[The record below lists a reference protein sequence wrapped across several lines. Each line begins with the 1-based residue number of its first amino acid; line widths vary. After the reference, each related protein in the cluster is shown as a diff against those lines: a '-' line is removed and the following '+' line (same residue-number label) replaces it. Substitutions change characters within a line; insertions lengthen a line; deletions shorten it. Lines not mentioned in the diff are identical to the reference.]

1 MAFLRRNWFPIA
13 LVLAFIAG
21 YLFRGLGVA
30 LNPASVGTYAVV
42 IVIFLIT
49 GYTMPTEALL
59 RGVTDL
65 KLHLYMELFIFV
77 VFPLYVVASILLLG
91 DLFRPEVV
99 AGLFALAVLPTTIT
113 SCTVFT
119 QATGGNVAGT
129 MFNAAFS
136 NLVGVFLS
144 PLLLSLLLQST
155 GRALPVDQLTGIFI
169 RLAVLMI
176 VPIAIGQVLRRRYPA
191 FSERHGPML
200 RKSTSIAILLVV
212 FFNVARAAA
221 DEAFVSNLGSMGGPT
236 VYLVVSHLLLLGLA
250 WGGARLARLG
260 PQNERSVIFTA
271 PHKTLA
277 LGAPL
282 VAVYFADR
290 PEVIGIALLP
300 VILYHLIELLVA
312 GVLRARLA
320 AQ

>member
-1 MAFLRRNWFPIA
+1 MQFLRRNWFPIT
-13 LVLAFIAG
+13 LVPTFIAG
-21 YLFRGLGVA
+21 YFFRHAGVA
-30 LNPASVGTYAVV
+30 LNPDSIGTYTVV
-42 IVIFLIT
+42 IAIFLIT
-49 GYTMPTEALL
+49 GYTMPTEALV

-65 KLHLYMELFIFV
+65 KLHVYMEIFIFV
-77 VFPLYVVASILLLG
+77 VFPLYVLASTLLLG

-99 AGLFALAVLPTTIT
+99 AGLFALAVLPTTIS

-119 QATGGNVAGT
+119 QATNGNVAGT

-136 NLVGVFLS
+136 NLAGVFLS

-155 GRALPVDQLTGIFI
+155 GRALPMDQLTGIFV
-169 RLAVLMI
+169 RLGILMI
-176 VPIAIGQVLRRRYPA
+176 IPIGIGQLMRRVYPA
-191 FSERHGPML
+191 FAAKHGAVL

-212 FFNVARAAA
+212 FFNVAAAA
-221 DEAFVSNLGSMGGPT
+221 VDEGFMSNLGTMGGPT
-236 VYLVVSHLLLLGLA
+236 LYLLISHLVLLALA
-250 WGGARLARLG
+250 WGGAKLFRLG
-260 PQNERSVIFTA
+260 RANEMSVIFTA

-300 VILYHLIELLVA
+300 VILYHLVELLVA
-312 GVLRARLA
+312 GVLRSRLVL
-320 AQ
+320 

>member
-1 MAFLRRNWFPIA
+1 MQFLKRNWFPIA
-13 LVLAFIAG
+13 LVLSFIAG
-21 YLFRGLGVA
+21 YFFRDVGVA
-30 LNPASVGTYAVV
+30 LNPDSFGTYTVV

-49 GYTMPTEALL
+49 GYTMPTEALV

-65 KLHLYMELFIFV
+65 KLHLYMEIFIFV
-77 VFPLYVVASILLLG
+77 VFPLYVLVSTLLLG

-119 QATGGNVAGT
+119 QATNGNVAGT

-144 PLLLSLLLQST
+144 PLLLSLMLQST
-155 GRALPVDQLTGIFI
+155 GRALPMDQLTGIFI
-169 RLAVLMI
+169 RLGILMI
-176 VPIAIGQVLRRRYPA
+176 IPIAIGQIMRRVYPA
-191 FSERHGPML
+191 FSEKHGPVL

-212 FFNVARAAA
+212 FFNVAAAA
-221 DEAFVSNLGSMGGPT
+221 VDEAFMANLGTMGGPT
-236 VYLVVSHLLLLGLA
+236 VYLIISHLLLLALA
-250 WGGARLARLG
+250 WGGAKLFRLG
-260 PQNERSVIFTA
+260 RANEMSVIFTA

-282 VAVYFADR
+282 VAIYFADR

-300 VILYHLIELLVA
+300 VILYHLVELLVA
-312 GVLRARLA
+312 GVLRSRLVA
-320 AQ
+320 P

>member
-1 MAFLRRNWFPIA
+1 MQFLKRNWFPMT
-13 LVLAFIAG
+13 LVLSFIAG
-21 YLFRGLGVA
+21 YVFRDIGVA
-30 LNPASVGTYAVV
+30 LNPESFGTYTVV

-49 GYTMPTEALL
+49 GYTMPTEALV

-65 KLHLYMELFIFV
+65 KLHLYMEIFIFV
-77 VFPLYVVASILLLG
+77 VFPLYVLASTLLLG

-119 QATGGNVAGT
+119 QATNGNVAGT

-144 PLLLSLLLQST
+144 PLLLSLMLQST
-155 GRALPVDQLTGIFI
+155 GRALPMDQLTGIFI
-169 RLAVLMI
+169 RLGILMI
-176 VPIAIGQVLRRRYPA
+176 IPIAIGQIMRRVYPA
-191 FSERHGPML
+191 FSEKHGPVL

-212 FFNVARAAA
+212 FFNVAAAA
-221 DEAFVSNLGSMGGPT
+221 VDEAFMANLGTMGGPT
-236 VYLVVSHLLLLGLA
+236 VYLIISHLVLLALA
-250 WGGARLARLG
+250 WGGAKLFRLG
-260 PQNERSVIFTA
+260 RANEMSVIFTA

-282 VAVYFADR
+282 VAIYFADR

-300 VILYHLIELLVA
+300 VILYHLVELLVA
-312 GVLRARLA
+312 GVLRSRLVL
-320 AQ
+320 

>member
-1 MAFLRRNWFPIA
+1 MAFLKRNWFPIT
-13 LVLAFIAG
+13 LVLSFIAG
-21 YLFRGLGVA
+21 YVFRDLGVA
-30 LNPASVGTYAVV
+30 LNPSSVGTYAVV

-49 GYTMPTEALL
+49 GYTMPTEALV

-77 VFPLYVVASILLLG
+77 VFPLYVLASTLLLG

-119 QATGGNVAGT
+119 QATDGNVAGT

-155 GRALPVDQLTGIFI
+155 GRALPVEQLTGIFI
-169 RLAVLMI
+169 RLGLLMI
-176 VPIAIGQVLRRRYPA
+176 VPIAIGQILRRVYPA
-191 FSERHGPML
+191 FSQQHGPML

-212 FFNVARAAA
+212 YFNVAAAA
-221 DEAFVSNLGSMGGPT
+221 VDDAFIANLGTMGGPT
-236 VYLVVSHLLLLGLA
+236 VYLIVSHLLLTLLA
-250 WGGARLARLG
+250 WGGAKVLG
-260 PQNERSVIFTA
+260 FDRANVMSVIFTA

-282 VAVYFADR
+282 VAIYFADR

-300 VILYHLIELLVA
+300 VIIYHLVELLVS
-312 GVLRARLA
+312 GVLRARIVGG
-320 AQ
+320 

>member
-1 MAFLRRNWFPIA
+1 MQFLKRNWFPIT
-13 LVLAFIAG
+13 LVLSFIAG
-21 YLFRGLGVA
+21 YVFRDVGVA
-30 LNPASVGTYAVV
+30 LNPDSFGTYTVV

-49 GYTMPTEALL
+49 GYTMPTEALV

-65 KLHLYMELFIFV
+65 KLHLYMEIFIFV
-77 VFPLYVVASILLLG
+77 VFPLYVLASTLLLG

-119 QATGGNVAGT
+119 QATNGNVAGT

-144 PLLLSLLLQST
+144 PLLLSLMLQST
-155 GRALPVDQLTGIFI
+155 GRALPMDQLTGIFI
-169 RLAVLMI
+169 RLGILMI
-176 VPIAIGQVLRRRYPA
+176 IPIALGQILRRVYPA
-191 FSERHGPML
+191 FSEKHGPVL

-212 FFNVARAAA
+212 FFNVAAAA
-221 DEAFVSNLGSMGGPT
+221 VDEAFMANLGTMGGPT
-236 VYLVVSHLLLLGLA
+236 LYLIISHLLLLALA
-250 WGGARLARLG
+250 WGGAKLFRLG
-260 PQNERSVIFTA
+260 RANEMSVIFTA

-282 VAVYFADR
+282 VAIYFADR

-300 VILYHLIELLVA
+300 VIIYHLVELLVA
-312 GVLRARLA
+312 GVLRSRLVL
-320 AQ
+320 

>member
-1 MAFLRRNWFPIA
+1 MQFLKRNWFPMT
-13 LVLAFIAG
+13 LVLSFIAG
-21 YLFRGLGVA
+21 YVFRDIGVA
-30 LNPASVGTYAVV
+30 LNPESFGTYTVV

-49 GYTMPTEALL
+49 GYTMPTEALV

-65 KLHLYMELFIFV
+65 KLHLYMEIFIFV
-77 VFPLYVVASILLLG
+77 VFPLYVLASTLLLG

-119 QATGGNVAGT
+119 QATNGNVAGT

-144 PLLLSLLLQST
+144 PLLLSLMLQST
-155 GRALPVDQLTGIFI
+155 GRALPMDQLTGIFI
-169 RLAVLMI
+169 RLGILMI
-176 VPIAIGQVLRRRYPA
+176 IPIAIGQIMRRVYPA
-191 FSERHGPML
+191 FSEKHGPVL

-212 FFNVARAAA
+212 FFNVAAAA
-221 DEAFVSNLGSMGGPT
+221 VDEAFMANLGTMGGPT
-236 VYLVVSHLLLLGLA
+236 VYLIISHLVLLALA
-250 WGGARLARLG
+250 WGGAKLFRLG
-260 PQNERSVIFTA
+260 RANEMSVIFTA

-282 VAVYFADR
+282 VAIYFADR

-300 VILYHLIELLVA
+300 VILYHLVELLVA
-312 GVLRARLA
+312 GVLRSRLVA
-320 AQ
+320 D

>member
-1 MAFLRRNWFPIA
+1 MQFLKRNWFPIT
-13 LVLAFIAG
+13 LVLSFIAG
-21 YLFRGLGVA
+21 YVFRHVGVA
-30 LNPASVGTYAVV
+30 LNPDSFGTYAVV

-49 GYTMPTEALL
+49 GYTMPTEALV

-65 KLHLYMELFIFV
+65 KLHLYMEIFIFV
-77 VFPLYVVASILLLG
+77 VFPLYVLASTLLLG

-119 QATGGNVAGT
+119 QATNGNVAGT

-144 PLLLSLLLQST
+144 PLLLSLMLQST
-155 GRALPVDQLTGIFI
+155 GRALPMDQLTGIFI
-169 RLAVLMI
+169 RLGILMI
-176 VPIAIGQVLRRRYPA
+176 IPIAIGQIMRRVYPA
-191 FSERHGPML
+191 FSEKHGPVL

-212 FFNVARAAA
+212 FFNVAAAA
-221 DEAFVSNLGSMGGPT
+221 VDEAFMANLGTMGGPT
-236 VYLVVSHLLLLGLA
+236 VYLIISHLVLLALA
-250 WGGARLARLG
+250 WGGARLFRLG
-260 PQNERSVIFTA
+260 WANEMSVIFTA

-282 VAVYFADR
+282 VAIYFADR

-300 VILYHLIELLVA
+300 VILYHLVELLVA
-312 GVLRARLA
+312 GVLRSRLVA
-320 AQ
+320 D

>member
-1 MAFLRRNWFPIA
+1 MQFLKRNWFPIT
-13 LVLAFIAG
+13 LVLSFIAG
-21 YLFRGLGVA
+21 YVFRDVGVA
-30 LNPASVGTYAVV
+30 LNPDSFGTYTVV

-49 GYTMPTEALL
+49 GYTMPTEALV
-59 RGVTDL
+59 RGVTDI
-65 KLHLYMELFIFV
+65 KLHLYMEIFIFV
-77 VFPLYVVASILLLG
+77 VFPLYVLASTMLLG

-119 QATGGNVAGT
+119 QATNGNVAGT

-144 PLLLSLLLQST
+144 PLLLSLMLQST
-155 GRALPVDQLTGIFI
+155 GRALPMDQLTGIFI
-169 RLAVLMI
+169 RLGILMI
-176 VPIAIGQVLRRRYPA
+176 IPIAIGQIMRRVYPA
-191 FSERHGPML
+191 FSEKHGPVL

-212 FFNVARAAA
+212 FFNVAAAA
-221 DEAFVSNLGSMGGPT
+221 VDEAFMSNLGTMGGPT
-236 VYLVVSHLLLLGLA
+236 VYLIISHLVLLALA
-250 WGGARLARLG
+250 WGGAKLFRLG
-260 PQNERSVIFTA
+260 RANEMSVIFTA

-282 VAVYFADR
+282 VAIYFADR

-300 VILYHLIELLVA
+300 VILYHLVELLVA
-312 GVLRARLA
+312 GVLRSRLVA
-320 AQ
+320 D